1 MNTFLTLFSA
11 LPDGMGAPEWIHI
24 CPADTF
30 TGADGRGP
38 FQLADPNGVIKASL
52 EGGKIPVDESHSTDK
67 AAPAGHPAPAR
78 GWITQMEARQDG
90 IWAKVE
96 WNAAGRSLLDDKAY
110 RGLSPVFL
118 LEKGT
123 GRIIKILRVSLTND
137 PNLPLTSLHAKDA
150 SAEFLDKLRQALGL
164 KDDADEAA
172 ILTEATAAGKAK
184 TAHNAA
190 LETIKK
196 AFGLTKADTAEE
208 AVAELQSRGLGGSAT
223 LLEQVTTL
231 QSQMSAMQAEQA
243 RKDAERVVDEA
254 ITAGKVMPPLR
265 DYWIES
271 HLKEPQRTAEA
282 MSKLPSLH
290 DGGLTRRPSGG
301 KDARH
306 GLTEDELNVC
316 SLMGLE
322 PKAFAESKKNL
333 EVAAL

>member
-24 CPADTF
+24 CPAGTF

-78 GWITQMEARQDG
+78 GWVTQMEARQDG

-110 RGLSPVFL
+110 RGLSPVIMS
-118 LEKGT
+118 EKGT

-150 SAEFLDKLRQALGL
+150 SDSLLDKLRQALGL
-164 KDDADEAA
+164 KEDADEAA
-172 ILTEATAAGKAK
+172 ILTEAVAAGKAK

-208 AVAELQSRGLGGSAT
+208 AVAELQSRGMGGTAA
-223 LLEQVTTL
+223 LLEQLVTL
-231 QSQMSAMQAEQA
+231 QSQMSVMQSEQA
-243 RKDAERVVDEA
+243 RKEAERAVDEA
-254 ITAGKVMPPLR
+254 IEAGRPIKPTR
-265 DYWIES
+265 DFWIEL
-271 HLKEPQRTAEA
+271 HLKDPKGAVEA
-282 MSKLPSLH
+282 MGKLPSIH
-290 DGGLTRRPSGG
+290 AGGLTRQPLGG
-301 KDARH
+301 KDAHH
-306 GLTEDELNVC
+306 GLTGDELNVC
-316 SLMGLE
+316 TLMGLD
-322 PKAFAESKKNL
+322 PKTFAESKKNL
-333 EVAAL
+333 EVAAP